1 MTAGVRPDDL
11 PEWLFRATRYPY
23 DVPARSYLFDNQQ
36 AAPLP
41 LPADAGFEGRTPV
54 LAIGS
59 NRSPYQLGR
68 KYPFE
73 GSRRHRIPVSRAWLA
88 DHDVVFATHMSGY
101 GAIPANLMFVP
112 GMRVQLAVT
121 WLDPAQLEAMH
132 ETEIH
137 GGNYRYARLDG
148 IALDLDHAG
157 PDGLRRLGSVTAYV
171 SPFGYMA
178 HEGKPLGLVAI
189 QSEGRPH
196 PSATM
201 REALDLLRQRAGHPR
216 ELHDFIRE
224 AVDDRAPATSR
235 AMRDGLKRRLRE
247 TAIAFAHP
255 RLTILE
261 G

>member
-157 PDGLRRLGSVTAYV
+157 PGGLRRLDSVTAYV

-178 HEGKPLGLVAI
+178 HEAKPLGLVAI

-196 PSATM
+196 PS
-201 REALDLLRQRAGHPR
+201 
-216 ELHDFIRE
+216 
-224 AVDDRAPATSR
+224 
-235 AMRDGLKRRLRE
+235 
-247 TAIAFAHP
+247 
-255 RLTILE
+255 
-261 G
+261 